1 MIRMTVTL
9 AVAIYIVLIVVPG
22 EDHGD
27 QVSVTRAEGT
37 NWLVAMIT
45 SAEETAQ
52 RPRPAPANARE
63 FRTRLT
69 DVLTPQGDGYVMQTA
84 DGETLEIAAIIDPA
98 DLLPDEPTDQVAM
111 VSVVDS
117 STIEVAR
124 EQARASRV
132 IWRVAG
138 SNVNFRAGPSTNT
151 AVLTGLVRGDQV
163 EFISDAADGWAYL
176 RVLDSG
182 LEGYMAARFLE
193 PVN

>member
-98 DLLPDEPTDQVAM
+98 DLLPDE
-111 VSVVDS
+111 
-117 STIEVAR
+117 
-124 EQARASRV
+124 QARASRV